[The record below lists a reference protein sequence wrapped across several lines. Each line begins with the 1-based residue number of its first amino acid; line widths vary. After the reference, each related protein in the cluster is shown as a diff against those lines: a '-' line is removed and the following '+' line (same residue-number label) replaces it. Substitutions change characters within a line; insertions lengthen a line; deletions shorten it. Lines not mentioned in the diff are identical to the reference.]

1 MRPGPAIRAASFV
14 DPSRLPARRIGAAG
28 RLYRSDSAHM
38 NERHIY
44 RYGCGTVIRE
54 PQLSNL
60 CGGRRPTPTHRA
72 GTWRR
77 PQCPGNQ
84 HHAHARFQFPPA
96 IHPRESPVCRWL
108 GRKHRSASLGRSHV
122 FGDSTLRH
130 NFASRNRKTFRA
142 CAETVDDQT
151 SLWKPEEKCADSP
164 NAEDFRRARIRDYGA
179 RLTFS
184 RRCDTGLRTG
194 AIRGGLM
201 KRHEER
207 FPFRD
212 TSEPKAQP

>member
-1 MRPGPAIRAASFV
+1 M
-14 DPSRLPARRIGAAG
+14 
-28 RLYRSDSAHM
+28 
-38 NERHIY
+38 
-44 RYGCGTVIRE
+44 IRE

-60 CGGRRPTPTHRA
+60 CDGRRPTPTHRA

-108 GRKHRSASLGRSHV
+108 RRKHRSASLGRSHV

-130 NFASRNRKTFRA
+130 NDASRNRKTFRA

-151 SLWKPEEKCADSP
+151 SLWKPEEKYAELENIDGGKEIPEENTRHGRKRASINYCSLSYRAKRRTMPCAS
-164 NAEDFRRARIRDYGA
+164 G
-179 RLTFS
+179 
-184 RRCDTGLRTG
+184 DTAAAGKHQDPWSG
-194 AIRGGLM
+194 
-201 KRHEER
+201 
-207 FPFRD
+207 
-212 TSEPKAQP
+212 

>member
-1 MRPGPAIRAASFV
+1 M
-14 DPSRLPARRIGAAG
+14 
-28 RLYRSDSAHM
+28 
-38 NERHIY
+38 
-44 RYGCGTVIRE
+44 IRE

-60 CGGRRPTPTHRA
+60 CDGQRPTQLNRA

-108 GRKHRSASLGRSHV
+108 GRKPRSARLGRSHV

-130 NFASRNRKTFRA
+130 HYASRNRKTFRA

-151 SLWKPEEKCADSP
+151 SLWKPEEKYADSP
-164 NAEDFRRARIRDYGA
+164 NAEDFRRERIRDYGA

-184 RRCDTGLRTG
+184 RWRDTGLANRSY
-194 AIRGGLM
+194 A
-201 KRHEER
+201 
-207 FPFRD
+207 
-212 TSEPKAQP
+212 AVA